1 MVFVILSYARAR
13 LGSEEIREIA
23 ETAIFANCHDFGQM
37 SLFRIAGANLGDLSK
52 NNIIKLLN
60 MLINL
65 NISTYY

>member
-23 ETAIFANCHDFGQM
+23 ETAIFAICHDFGQM
-37 SLFRIAGANLGDLSK
+37 SRFRIAGANLGDLSK

-60 MLINL
+60 MLIN
-65 NISTYY
+65 